1 MASEA
6 SQRGAHFIEGTPPP
20 SCRAAI
26 HLPVRKSFTASLT
39 NADIYQPVC
48 RQKEHVRV
56 AFLESDGLRQGKM
69 RDSKGANSP
78 LDYSPFKREK
88 LSFACTFS
96 KKITSRI
103 LITEGYFLPENM
115 RKWRFRRKTCR
126 NIVGK
131 YISCGRFFFT
141 FWYKMLRYTVQELT

>member
-6 SQRGAHFIEGTPPP
+6 SQRGIALYRGKPPQ
-20 SCRAAI
+20 SCRTAI
-26 HLPVRKSFTASLT
+26 HLPVRKSFTACPQ
-39 NADIYQPVC
+39 NPDIYKPVC
-48 RQKEHVRV
+48 RQKEHVRI

-78 LDYSPFKREK
+78 LDYLPFKREK
-88 LSFACTFS
+88 LSFACAFS

-103 LITEGYFLPENM
+103 LITEGYFLPKNM
-115 RKWRFRRKTCR
+115 RKWRFRRKICR